1 MPLESDLILKVDSE
15 LGNKISEASTTAINS
30 QKDMKISL
38 KVEANLDKRERLE
51 DVLKKFE
58 SKENIAPAPNTN
70 NQVSIDLAKKVKNRK
85 VTNEKFLEMETLPE
99 PPPTPPESKN
109 PAVQLKFQSLLSYQQ
124 NPCPC
129 QAVQTTNLKT
139 SQTVQATTPWR
150 APWIP
155 QSAWGMTGRKAE
167 TGLVLYRTGKSNLQT
182 IQLVRSHHLALSPPW
197 FQPGM

>member
-70 NQVSIDLAKKVKNRK
+70 NQVSIDLARKVNRK

-99 PPPTPPESKN
+99 PPPTTPESKKSSSPIEISKPLIISTEPMSVSSCSN
-109 PAVQLKFQSLLSYQQ
+109 NKSEDKSNCSSYDSLEGSLDPAVSMGNDWPEGGDWLGSVPNREVKSPNNST
-124 NPCPC
+124 C
-129 QAVQTTNLKT
+129 
-139 SQTVQATTPWR
+139 SQ
-150 APWIP
+150 
-155 QSAWGMTGRKAE
+155 
-167 TGLVLYRTGKSNLQT
+167 
-182 IQLVRSHHLALSPPW
+182 SPPS
-197 FQPGM
+197 P